1 MYDKMP
7 PVGGIYGFIT
17 VGNGWAYLVGMFIGA
32 AFIGFVAPL
41 IVNFKDSDD
50 VEDVDIDDIEISFE

>member
-1 MYDKMP
+1 MP

>member
-1 MYDKMP
+1 M
-7 PVGGIYGFIT
+7 
-17 VGNGWAYLVGMFIGA
+17 GMFIGA